1 MEYEHSIEESKKSL
15 EQQLQDYTDAR
26 NAEIEVLRLSLE
38 NRELLISQSFE
49 NVKANASTVGEQIAL
64 IAQEHGIVASNAI
77 ISPWTQGENAIASYG
92 EVLSVNSSAFIGN
105 IMGIENEVYNLQNEA
120 NVASVALSNMFAT
133 RADNLVGQLQASWYA
148 EDNLNYATGIL
159 QQSLVN
165 TLERGYNI
173 GGITSALGGIQSG
186 LNGVADAANR
196 AAQALREMMQQ
207 QDDANNTTVQT
218 VISHRSAPS
227 NGMAHNKHTMAVFA
241 KGGIVSKEDNGMF
254 DPIAK
259 SLGEDTVIVGKEGER
274 VLTKKQNDLFETM
287 VKNLEQNGN
296 SIQWNIPNLV
306 VPNNIPLLEK
316 VNRPNVTINYDKMYE
331 INGDIYDAHQ
341 FENKVAKI
349 SKNQTTK
356 ILNDINRDFRIHS
369 R

>member
-1 MEYEHSIEESKKSL
+1 MEDWTTTVLNPMSTML
-15 EQQLQDYTDAR
+15 L
-26 NAEIEVLRLSLE
+26 NA
-38 NRELLISQSFE
+38 Q
-49 NVKANASTVGEQIAL
+49 KAAS
-64 IAQEHGIVASNAI
+64 
-77 ISPWTQGENAIASYG
+77 
-92 EVLSVNSSAFIGN
+92 
-105 IMGIENEVYNLQNEA
+105 EA
-120 NVASVALSNMFAT
+120 K
-133 RADNLVGQLQASWYA
+133 
-148 EDNLNYATGIL
+148 E
-159 QQSLVN
+159 
-165 TLERGYNI
+165 
-173 GGITSALGGIQSG
+173 
-186 LNGVADAANR
+186 AANR

-218 VISHRSAPS
+218 VIIHRSAPS

-316 VNRPNVTINYDKMYE
+316 VNRPNVTLHYDKMYE